1 MRTLRALLP
10 RTPRPLSLPS
20 CACAARA
27 SLPLARSFAAA
38 ASAAPPAAAAASSS
52 GGAASPA
59 TTVLEEARQQVDFL
73 FTRMVARAGGA
84 HNLRWPREI
93 VALTGAPGAGKGTN
107 IAIIKAERDI
117 AESLEVS
124 SLFTTPAFEAMKAS
138 GRLIS
143 DADVIGCVLEA
154 LVQPRYAGGV
164 VLDGYPRTATQAAS
178 LVALSERLEAVC
190 ATYAQHES
198 AEVRRAT
205 RKPRLTL
212 AVLHCDEDES
222 VRRQMSRGVGLAHA
236 AKLLQDVGEQGG
248 AGARATDLSES
259 KCRLRYSIFKAEVAA
274 CLQVVREHGSSGL
287 RHLLIDAS
295 GSPEEVARST
305 RRMFVYAAEM
315 DLDAQVYELLRPIPP
330 ASSLVQQARSK
341 LVARLSAYVDSAPA
355 VFERA
360 VALVSRE
367 VMPKLEHMSLAGGA
381 IVRTV
386 NPVLAEHPQAI
397 NMVLD
402 VSGSSR
408 LCGARARTRGRQRA
422 LVPLTLHPMRS
433 RPLSPRR
440 FCLSA
445 ASPLCWTFR

>member
-1 MRTLRALLP
+1 MRARAQLTLLSRCLSGGALRL
-10 RTPRPLSLPS
+10 R
-20 CACAARA
+20 CAAALRLRHFSA
-27 SLPLARSFAAA
+27 SAAAAA
-38 ASAAPPAAAAASSS
+38 ASAAPAPAAP
-52 GGAASPA
+52 ASPA
-59 TTVLEEARQQVDFL
+59 APATAVLEEARQQVDFIY
-73 FTRMVARAGGA
+73 TRLVARAGGA

-143 DADVIGCVLEA
+143 DADVLGAVLEA
-154 LVQPRYAGGV
+154 LLRPEFAGGV
-164 VLDGYPRTATQAAS
+164 VLDGFPRTATQAAA

-190 ATYAQHES
+190 TAFARHES

-236 AKLLQDVGEQGG
+236 AKLLQDVGEHGG
-248 AGARATDLSES
+248 AGARATDLNEA

-274 CLQVVREHGSSGL
+274 CLQVVRENGGSGL

-295 GSPEEVARST
+295 GAPAEVARST
-305 RRMFVYAAEM
+305 RRMFAYAAEL

-341 LVARLSAYVDSAPA
+341 LVARLAGYVDSAPG

-360 VALVSRE
+360 VALVCRE

-381 IVRTV
+381 TVRSV
-386 NPVLAEHPQAI
+386 NPLLAEHPQAI
-397 NMVLD
+397 NMVL
-402 VSGSSR
+402 VV
-408 LCGARARTRGRQRA
+408 RGRGGREGKG
-422 LVPLTLHPMRS
+422 
-433 RPLSPRR
+433 
-440 FCLSA
+440 
-445 ASPLCWTFR
+445 